1 MSDLVGMLSRMGIE
15 PMTQQDAGRTQNRFT
30 EYRMISTPDEVPL
43 SSTQTADIDQ
53 QTSTRSEPLTAVG
66 LGDKVVLFFAD
77 TNKRLSARLFEDGE
91 DLEKGRLSIHSAL
104 GRVVCSGEEGDEI
117 EFSESGRARKVL
129 IESVEKSLILE
140 INSEIELHERKE
152 NPRPAAAVG

>member
-15 PMTQQDAGRTQNRFT
+15 PMSQEDTGPAQNRFT
-30 EYRMISTPDEVPL
+30 EYRTISPPDEVPV
-43 SSTQTADIDQ
+43 SATQTVDIDQ
-53 QTSTRSEPLTAVG
+53 QSPKPSEPPTAIG

-91 DLEKGRLSIHSAL
+91 DLEKGRLSIHSVL
-104 GRVVCSGEEGDEI
+104 GRAVSRSEEGDEI
-117 EFSESGRARKVL
+117 EYSEGGRARKVL

-140 INSEIELHERKE
+140 INSEIDPQDRSEES
-152 NPRPAAAVG
+152 RPAAAVG